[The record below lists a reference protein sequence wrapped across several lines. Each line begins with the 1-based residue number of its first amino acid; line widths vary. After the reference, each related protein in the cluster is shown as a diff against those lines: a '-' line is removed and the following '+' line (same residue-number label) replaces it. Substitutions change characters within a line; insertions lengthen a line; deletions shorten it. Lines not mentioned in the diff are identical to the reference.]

1 MKLPASALLLAVLA
15 AGTSAARAETAPA
28 AGRDPETLKIIVVE
42 SLIRGESRIADF
54 DRINQVFSDVFSGR
68 NWPLKVTVER
78 FASNTPEGGTQLR
91 VFYQGIY
98 PEAPDD
104 LTFHAWM
111 ILYLDGV
118 KHDFGIVKYRY
129 NPRASQGEDSI
140 LEHVVRG
147 AAVIAADKIE
157 GVFHPKKGDK
167 KP

>member
-1 MKLPASALLLAVLA
+1 MKFKAIALLAAALA
-15 AGTSAARAETAPA
+15 ALGAAARADPAPA
-28 AGRDPETLKIIVVE
+28 APKDPETLKIIVVE
-42 SLIRGESRIADF
+42 SLVRGESRIADF
-54 DRINQVFSDVFSGR
+54 DRINQVFSEVFSGR

-129 NPRASQGEDSI
+129 NPRASQSEDSI

-157 GVFHPKKGDK
+157 SAFQAKKGDK